1 MTAAATTAA
10 TLATLA
16 ALMSHPVAAT
26 LLALLPGIV
35 LVLLGLALARQRR
48 GRQRLPVRRP
58 ALGERPVFRPDRP
71 SAKTMIRWLRT
82 LRQAAYLARRYGYP
96 WSSAWSLARMDL
108 DICHRIA
115 EVQRRRRARQ

>member
-35 LVLLGLALARQRR
+35 LVLLGLAL
-48 GRQRLPVRRP
+48 P
-58 ALGERPVFRPDRP
+58 A
-71 SAKTMIRWLRT
+71 AKTMIRWLRT

>member
-1 MTAAATTAA
+1 
-10 TLATLA
+10 
-16 ALMSHPVAAT
+16 
-26 LLALLPGIV
+26 
-35 LVLLGLALARQRR
+35 
-48 GRQRLPVRRP
+48 
-58 ALGERPVFRPDRP
+58 
-71 SAKTMIRWLRT
+71 MIRWLRT